1 MTTAKKNNYGG
12 GSITQIQKGKYRIR
26 YSVDGEVTSI
36 TISGSKR
43 DAEEGLKRLKA
54 ESKKGIIKVKKE
66 GKSGSADP
74 TFAELADI
82 FMESRDFSGSGN
94 TLKLYTTIIRHHL
107 VPDLGKEPVSKLTYH
122 KLISYAHG
130 LREKNRVRY
139 WDTTL
144 NMPFYDSSATLSNAT
159 RQKIVLILKVILKY
173 GIKTQGISPMPWLSE
188 IKIANRDD
196 NENKPS
202 EYALSAQEVEALLEL
217 SKGTRYEPIILLAV
231 NTGAHI
237 SELMG
242 LTWND
247 CDFESDKPSVRF
259 HRTLYQGSD
268 NGEKVTRYQGMKRSW
283 RKRRVGIPL
292 HVARFFNTY
301 KKTVA
306 LKMPTI
312 EAMKGKTTFT
322 YTKFGDMPLFVN
334 STMDAVMPNTDH
346 LKGGA
351 KWNPRWKAITAKQ
364 LEYLIWNKTKKDVG
378 EMFGI
383 SGQTVTNKCNKL
395 GLNQPPANYFS
406 RMNPHITL
414 HEIASEMGIGEPY
427 LRALIK
433 GRARAGKTRTEFHMA
448 RYREILRRHKTPAPI
463 GEVREVPE
471 VSQTTPRLSGRERVI
486 GDPWFMQGIS
496 KAVKKLIR
504 QVRTPDEFGEMV
516 GLPEQANFKS
526 LRHTHATLLLH
537 AGVAVEVVSHRLGHK
552 DINTTISNYLQHRE
566 QQDQEAVAVMDGLS
580 LGNSSEEP
588 KVKLLPKAV

>member
-1 MTTAKKNNYGG
+1 MTTNSRKKGR
-12 GSITQIQKGKYRIR
+12 GSIQNIGRGKYRVVYR
-26 YSVDGEVTSI
+26 RNNER
-36 TISGSKR
+36 ISRNVVGTKREAENVLSQLSGMSDKSFGSEKR
-43 DAEEGLKRLKA
+43 KKDAGRDSL
-54 ESKKGIIKVKKE
+54 
-66 GKSGSADP
+66 

-107 VPDLGKEPVSKLTYH
+107 VPDLGKEPLSKLTYH
-122 KLISYAHG
+122 KLISYAHS
-130 LREKNRVRY
+130 LREKKRVRY

-268 NGEKVTRYQGMKRSW
+268 NGEKVIRYQGMKRSW

-292 HVARFFNTY
+292 HVAKFFNTY

-312 EAMKGKTTFT
+312 EAMKGKTTFN

-334 STMDAVMPNTDH
+334 SAMDAVMPKTDH

-351 KWNPRWKAITAKQ
+351 KWNPRWKAITPKQ
-364 LEYLIWNKTKKDVG
+364 LEYLIWNKTKKEVG
-378 EMFGI
+378 EMFGV

-395 GLNQPPANYFS
+395 GLSQPPIGYFN
-406 RMNPHITL
+406 RTNQNTL
-414 HEIASEMGIGEPY
+414 REIASEMGIGERY
-427 LRALIK
+427 LRRLLKGEKGKIK
-433 GRARAGKTRTEFHMA
+433 GEYHMA
-448 RYREILRRHKTPAPI
+448 RYREILRQHKTPAHI

-471 VSQTTPRLSGRERVI
+471 VSQTTPRLSGKERLI

-496 KAVKKLIR
+496 KGVKNLLR

-566 QQDQEAVAVMDGLS
+566 QQDEEAVSVMDGLS

>member
-1 MTTAKKNNYGG
+1 MTTNSRKKGR
-12 GSITQIQKGKYRIR
+12 GSIQNIGRGKYRVVYR
-26 YSVDGEVTSI
+26 RNNER
-36 TISGSKR
+36 ISRNVVGTKREAENVLSQLMGMSDKSFGSEKR
-43 DAEEGLKRLKA
+43 KKDAGRDSL
-54 ESKKGIIKVKKE
+54 
-66 GKSGSADP
+66 
-74 TFAELADI
+74 TFAELADT

-94 TLKLYTTIIRHHL
+94 TLRMYTTTIRHHL

-130 LREKNRVRY
+130 LREKKAVRY

-144 NMPFYDSSATLSNAT
+144 DMPFYDSSATLSNAT

-268 NGEKVTRYQGMKRSW
+268 NGEKVIRYQGMKRSW

-312 EAMKGKTTFT
+312 EAMKGKTTFN

-334 STMDAVMPNTDH
+334 SAMDAVMPKTDH

-351 KWNPRWKAITAKQ
+351 KWNPRWKAITPKQ
-364 LEYLIWNKTKKDVG
+364 LEYLIWNKTKKEVG
-378 EMFGI
+378 EMFGV

-395 GLNQPPANYFS
+395 GLNQPPIGYFN
-406 RMNPHITL
+406 RTNQNTL
-414 HEIASEMGIGEPY
+414 REIASEMGIGERY
-427 LRALIK
+427 LRRLLKGEKGKIK
-433 GRARAGKTRTEFHMA
+433 GEYHMA
-448 RYREILRRHKTPAPI
+448 RYREILRRHKTPSHI

-471 VSQTTPRLSGRERVI
+471 VSQTTPRLSGRERLI

-496 KAVKKLIR
+496 KGVKNLLR

-566 QQDQEAVAVMDGLS
+566 QQDEEAVSVMDGLS